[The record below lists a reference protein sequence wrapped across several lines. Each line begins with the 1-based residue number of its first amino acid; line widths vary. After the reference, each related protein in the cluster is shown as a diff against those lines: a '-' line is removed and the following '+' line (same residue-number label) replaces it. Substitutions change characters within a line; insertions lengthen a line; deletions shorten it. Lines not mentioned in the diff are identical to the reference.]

1 MTQLTDRSPSLS
13 SRGRAVLRRPSP
25 GVREAFLGGV
35 VAAGL
40 GLGTLA
46 VLVLLLWITS
56 SDPGSS
62 PDGALHIAADLWLL
76 AHGADLVRT
85 GTPSG
90 GSAPVG
96 LTPLLISALPC
107 WLLYR
112 AGRHAIETGAAED
125 EVDDAGEEAGEATGG
140 GGRWV
145 PEEATLHP
153 RTAFGWVTGGYLLVG
168 VAVML
173 YASAGPLRVAPLS
186 ALLHL
191 PLVAA
196 AAVAVGVW
204 VADGRFPVPRPP
216 ARARRVCRQW
226 RERLGERLA
235 AWARARLPHAARVFA
250 ALHRLRRLLRL
261 VCLVPFVWLRS
272 AAARRAAGPGT
283 GELRIPAYR
292 TPVFRAAVLRAA
304 AGALVVLLGAGA
316 LLTAVSLMSHAGEVQ
331 LAFLELSD
339 VWSGRFAVL
348 LISLALLPN
357 AIVWGAAYGLGPGF
371 AVGAAAVGP
380 LGVADYP
387 DLPHFPLLAALPAE
401 GDGSRLSWLAGCA
414 AGASLAWFV
423 AVAAVRRVDGASPG
437 GEAGAGA
444 RESTRVGGGLG
455 RNLGHGAD
463 RDLGPGLGRD
473 LGGGLGGSLDRGVG
487 ESPGEGGGE
496 RGGASA
502 WRPAVAVWG
511 WGQTALM
518 AAAAS
523 LACAV
528 AMAVLA
534 GASGG
539 ALGTAGLAE
548 LGPSWWRTGTATLA
562 WTALPGI
569 PGAVV
574 LRWLRLVVPV
584 LMAWLARKSE
594 ARAWAASAAPTPRP
608 DGEDREG
615 NGRRDATVA
624 YGRQDGGTAQDWPDA
639 TTAQGRQDSP
649 TAPARRDAGTAH
661 GWQDGATAHGGPDA
675 GTAYGRQDSSPAP
688 GQQDATTAPA
698 PWWRQFLPLLPR
710 VGAEPG
716 ADADRPTTPP
726 GPGAP
731 GPGPERRR
739 EAGASGR

>member
-13 SRGRAVLRRPSP
+13 SRGRAVLRRPFS

-125 EVDDAGEEAGEATGG
+125 EVEDAGEGAGG

-145 PEEATLHP
+145 PEETTLHP
-153 RTAFGWVTGGYLLVG
+153 RAAFGWVTGGYLLVG

-226 RERLGERLA
+226 RQRLGERLA
-235 AWARARLPHAARVFA
+235 VWARARLPRAVPVFA

-272 AAARRAAGPGT
+272 AAGRRAAGSGA

-304 AGALVVLLGAGA
+304 GGALVVLLGAGA

-423 AVAAVRRVDGASPG
+423 ALAAVRRAEGAGPGG

-444 RESTRVGGGLG
+444 REGASAGGGLG
-455 RNLGHGAD
+455 RAVGESLGGGPD
-463 RDLGPGLGRD
+463 RDLGRGVGQGVDRGLGR
-473 LGGGLGGSLDRGVG
+473 GLDRG
-487 ESPGEGGGE
+487 PGEGGGE
-496 RGGASA
+496 RGGTPE

-584 LMAWLARKSE
+584 LTAWLARKSE
-594 ARAWAASAAPTPRP
+594 ARAWAASASPTPRP
-608 DGEDREG
+608 DGEAREG
-615 NGRRDATVA
+615 
-624 YGRQDGGTAQDWPDA
+624 DG
-639 TTAQGRQDSP
+639 
-649 TAPARRDAGTAH
+649 RRDAGTAQ
-661 GWQDGATAHGGPDA
+661 GRQGDATAHGGPDA
-675 GTAYGRQDSSPAP
+675 GWAQSRQDSPTGYGRRDSTTAPGRQDRP
-688 GQQDATTAPA
+688 TASGA
-698 PWWRQFLPLLPR
+698 PWWRQFLPR
-710 VGAEPG
+710 AGAEPG
-716 ADADRPTTPP
+716 PGADRSVTSA
-726 GPGAP
+726 GPGAPGP

-739 EAGASGR
+739 EAGAPGR

>member
-13 SRGRAVLRRPSP
+13 SRGRAVLRRPSS

-125 EVDDAGEEAGEATGG
+125 EVEDAREDLGEDAGEATGG
-140 GGRWV
+140 GRRWV

-216 ARARRVCRQW
+216 ARARRVCRRW
-226 RERLGERLA
+226 RQRLGERLA

-283 GELRIPAYR
+283 GELRIPGYR

-423 AVAAVRRVDGASPG
+423 AVAAVRRTDGAGPGG

-444 RESTRVGGGLG
+444 REGASVGGGFG
-455 RNLGHGAD
+455 GA
-463 RDLGPGLGRD
+463 
-473 LGGGLGGSLDRGVG
+473 LGGGLGGGVG
-487 ESPGEGGGE
+487 ESLGGGVGQGADRGQGRGLAPGGGD
-496 RGGASA
+496 RGGESA

-569 PGAVV
+569 SGAVV

-608 DGEDREG
+608 DGEDRESDD
-615 NGRRDATVA
+615 RR
-624 YGRQDGGTAQDWPDA
+624 
-639 TTAQGRQDSP
+639 
-649 TAPARRDAGTAH
+649 
-661 GWQDGATAHGGPDA
+661 
-675 GTAYGRQDSSPAP
+675 
-688 GQQDATTAPA
+688 DATTAPA
-698 PWWRQFLPLLPR
+698 PWWRQCK
-710 VGAEPG
+710 G
-716 ADADRPTTPP
+716 PP
-726 GPGAP
+726 GRTAHAARWQFDPLRTGGAGRRPG
-731 GPGPERRR
+731 RD
-739 EAGASGR
+739 

>member
-13 SRGRAVLRRPSP
+13 SRGRAVLRRPSS

-62 PDGALHIAADLWLL
+62 PDRALHIAADLWLL

-112 AGRHAIETGAAED
+112 AGRHAIEGGAAED
-125 EVDDAGEEAGEATGG
+125 EVEDAAEDEVDAGEDRREDSGEATGG

-145 PEEATLHP
+145 PAEAALHP

-196 AAVAVGVW
+196 VAVAVGVW

-226 RERLGERLA
+226 RQRLGERLA
-235 AWARARLPHAARVFA
+235 AWARARLPHAGRVFA

-272 AAARRAAGPGT
+272 AAARRAAGSGT
-283 GELRIPAYR
+283 GELRIPGYR

-423 AVAAVRRVDGASPG
+423 AVAAVRRTDGGSPG
-437 GEAGAGA
+437 GGP
-444 RESTRVGGGLG
+444 GGGFG
-455 RNLGHGAD
+455 QGAD
-463 RDLGPGLGRD
+463 RDLG
-473 LGGGLGGSLDRGVG
+473 RGVG
-487 ESPGEGGGE
+487 PGGDE
-496 RGGASA
+496 RSEASA
-502 WRPAVAVWG
+502 RRPTVAVWG

-523 LACAV
+523 LACAA

-562 WTALPGI
+562 WTALPGV

-615 NGRRDATVA
+615 DGRRDAA
-624 YGRQDGGTAQDWPDA
+624 TAH
-639 TTAQGRQDSP
+639 GRQDSP
-649 TAPARRDAGTAH
+649 TAPARRDATTAQGRQGGAAAH
-661 GWQDGATAHGGPDA
+661 GGWDAGTPYARQDSRTAQSRQDDATAHGGADA
-675 GTAYGRQDSSPAP
+675 GTARGR
-688 GQQDATTAPA
+688 QDATTAPA

-710 VGAEPG
+710 AGAEPG
-716 ADADRPTTPP
+716 PDAHRPATPP
-726 GPGAP
+726 GPGTP

>member
-13 SRGRAVLRRPSP
+13 SRGRAVLRRPSS

-125 EVDDAGEEAGEATGG
+125 EAEDAGEGTGG

-153 RTAFGWVTGGYLLVG
+153 RAAFGWVTGGYLLVG

-226 RERLGERLA
+226 RQRVGERLA
-235 AWARARLPHAARVFA
+235 AWARARLPRAVPVFA

-272 AAARRAAGPGT
+272 AAGRRAAGSAA

-304 AGALVVLLGAGA
+304 GGALVVLLGAGA

-423 AVAAVRRVDGASPG
+423 ALAAVRRAEGAGPGG
-437 GEAGAGA
+437 GEAGAEGREGA
-444 RESTRVGGGLG
+444 GAGGAVGRTVGESLGGGVGRGGDRGLG
-455 RNLGHGAD
+455 R
-463 RDLGPGLGRD
+463 GL
-473 LGGGLGGSLDRGVG
+473 
-487 ESPGEGGGE
+487 GEGGGE
-496 RGGASA
+496 SGGAPE

-594 ARAWAASAAPTPRP
+594 ARAWAASASPTPRP
-608 DGEDREG
+608 DGEGREG
-615 NGRRDATVA
+615 DGR
-624 YGRQDGGTAQDWPDA
+624 
-639 TTAQGRQDSP
+639 
-649 TAPARRDAGTAH
+649 
-661 GWQDGATAHGGPDA
+661 PDA
-675 GTAYGRQDSSPAP
+675 GTAYGRQDSPTAQGRQGDATAHGGRDAGTAYGRQDSPTAH
-688 GQQDATTAPA
+688 GQGDATAHGGPDAGSTSGQHGATTAAA
-698 PWWRQFLPLLPR
+698 PWWRQFLPR
-710 VGAEPG
+710 AGAEPG
-716 ADADRPTTPP
+716 PGADRSVTPV

-739 EAGASGR
+739 EAGAPGH